1 MAIETDERVKAVAR
15 NDHSHINRIVMDP
28 EILVGKPTVRGTR
41 ISVELV
47 LKRLAQ
53 DLDLESLFISY
64 PRLTREDVQ
73 ACLEFAVTKVR
84 RHRARVP
91 SSETEAP
98 HASAV

>member
-1 MAIETDERVKAVAR
+1 MRMTKD
-15 NDHSHINRIVMDP
+15 NHSHLDRIVMDP

-53 DLDLESLFISY
+53 DLDLDGLFRSY

-73 ACLEFAVTKVR
+73 ACLEFAETKVR
-84 RHRARVP
+84 RHRGRIPARAPDVP
-91 SSETEAP
+91 RAT
-98 HASAV
+98 AV

>member
-1 MAIETDERVKAVAR
+1 MREH
-15 NDHSHINRIVMDP
+15 HSYLERIVSDP

-53 DLDLESLFISY
+53 DLDVESLFKSY

-73 ACLEFAVTKVR
+73 ACLEFAETKVR
-84 RHRARVP
+84 RHRTRVP
-91 SSETEAP
+91 ARETEVP

>member
-1 MAIETDERVKAVAR
+1 MMARG
-15 NDHSHINRIVMDP
+15 NHSHLDRIVTDP
-28 EILVGKPTVRGTR
+28 NVLVGKPTVRGTR

-53 DLDLESLFISY
+53 DLDLEGLFRSY

-73 ACLEFAVTKVR
+73 ACLEFAEAKVR

-91 SSETEAP
+91 ARTTEAP